1 MSVSDLHF
9 VEVVMLISKVLLA
22 ADIIAII
29 YIIVIILMDFT
40 WL

>member
-1 MSVSDLHF
+1 
-9 VEVVMLISKVLLA
+9 MLISKVLLA

-29 YIIVIILMDFT
+29 YIIVIILMDFI

>member
-1 MSVSDLHF
+1 MSDLHF
-9 VEVVMLISKVLLA
+9 VEVVMLISKVLLT

-29 YIIVIILMDFT
+29 YIIVIILMEFI